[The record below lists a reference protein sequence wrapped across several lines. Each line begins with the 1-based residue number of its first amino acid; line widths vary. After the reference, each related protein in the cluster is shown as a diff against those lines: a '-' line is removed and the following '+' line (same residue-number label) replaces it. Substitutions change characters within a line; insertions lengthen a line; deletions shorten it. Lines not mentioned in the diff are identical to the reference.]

1 MIFGMWI
8 LAIVIPHFG
17 PTLSLV
23 GGTVNGLL
31 SIIFPIWF
39 YFSLKRDFSIF
50 IKIGFGIIFV
60 IALVSIAGNAF
71 VEIKNIV
78 LVIQGKY
85 KTV

>member
-1 MIFGMWI
+1 M
-8 LAIVIPHFG
+8 
-17 PTLSLV
+17 
-23 GGTVNGLL
+23 
-31 SIIFPIWF
+31 
-39 YFSLKRDFSIF
+39 
-50 IKIGFGIIFV
+50 KIGFGTIFF